1 MIDKN
6 ITDHWIQFY
15 KNNSNVLKKKK
26 KKYTMKKYYSRI
38 NRLGNE
44 LTKNSINILTHVCV
58 NYFLSFAEIRM

>member
-26 KKYTMKKYYSRI
+26 K
-38 NRLGNE
+38 
-44 LTKNSINILTHVCV
+44 NI
-58 NYFLSFAEIRM
+58 R

>member
-26 KKYTMKKYYSRI
+26 KKKRKKIY
-38 NRLGNE
+38 
-44 LTKNSINILTHVCV
+44 
-58 NYFLSFAEIRM
+58 IR